1 MAVEQQHSSGSN
13 PRMHSRGFAGIDL
26 DYNKAQPRLAVSL
39 RSGLEL
45 LQQALAE
52 LEDFFDVDAGNL
64 GASGGDG
71 CVGQQDVFKF
81 IFARGQDGGALVD
94 LGRIEQVEDGEV
106 LHGQNSAHTFEAE
119 AALLVEKIG
128 DVSLPEA
135 GLLGE
140 PESGQFACLDSF
152 PQYLAK
158 IFLQDF

>member
-1 MAVEQQHSSGSN
+1 
-13 PRMHSRGFAGIDL
+13 
-26 DYNKAQPRLAVSL
+26 
-39 RSGLEL
+39 
-45 LQQALAE
+45 
-52 LEDFFDVDAGNL
+52 
-64 GASGGDG
+64 
-71 CVGQQDVFKF
+71 
-81 IFARGQDGGALVD
+81 ALVD

-106 LHGQNSAHTFEAE
+106 LHGQNSVHTFEAE

-158 IFLQDF
+158 IFLQDFEFHSGSIASDFGAARLAWSLRRQLFHHRVRRENPLRTQRKLWSSSFFFASFADFLCVLCG